1 VSSLLWFIAFGV
13 LAGLVLFSVVFR
25 RVREELTEA
34 RDRGVPV
41 AVIAHRRHVSAVA
54 QGSIGGSFGGGS
66 FGGGSFGGGS
76 FGGGLRARLA
86 GSMPTVQAGIV
97 ATAAMSILVMSL
109 CLIACMVLVVLGR

>member
-1 VSSLLWFIAFGV
+1 MSSLLWFIAFGV

-54 QGSIGGSFGGGS
+54 QGSIGGG